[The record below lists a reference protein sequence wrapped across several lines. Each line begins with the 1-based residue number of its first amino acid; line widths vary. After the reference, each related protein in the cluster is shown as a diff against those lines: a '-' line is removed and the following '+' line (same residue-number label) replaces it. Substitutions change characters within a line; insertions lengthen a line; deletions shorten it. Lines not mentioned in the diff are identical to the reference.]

1 MSGPAMTAR
10 IVEAAARAY
19 LRETSAQMGEPD
31 PLGPCFPDD
40 DEAAEVLANHCAAA
54 RAALAAVLREA
65 GMDRD
70 ELVAAAR
77 ETAAEAEREMLL
89 DIGDHALTGKTAA
102 LLRALAEIAAA
113 VEAARDE

>member
-19 LRETSAQMGEPD
+19 CHADGEC
-31 PLGPCFPDD
+31 PCATPGDCVFWGSVAGDM
-40 DEAAEVLANHCAAA
+40 
-54 RAALAAVLREA
+54 RAALAAAVREA

-102 LLRALAEIAAA
+102 LLRALAEIADAG
-113 VEAARDE
+113 